1 MKYKV
6 NFIFQ
11 IELSVNKLLG
21 LASEKV
27 EFTVIFLPM
36 IMVIFRMGFVSEIY
50 NEFKSLD
57 IMKKRMPI
65 SSIMTKDV
73 ITLNHTDD
81 LATAERLF
89 KSEKIRHIPVVS
101 GSAII
106 GILSYTDLLR
116 ISFADSIDKDGDS
129 IDTSVYNMF
138 TIEQVMAK
146 KPVSVQSSTI
156 IKEVA
161 EILAKKEFHAL
172 PVVDDGVLVGIV
184 TTTDL
189 INYLIEQF

>member
-1 MKYKV
+1 
-6 NFIFQ
+6 
-11 IELSVNKLLG
+11 
-21 LASEKV
+21 
-27 EFTVIFLPM
+27 
-36 IMVIFRMGFVSEIY
+36 
-50 NEFKSLD
+50 
-57 IMKKRMPI
+57 MKKRTPI

-89 KSEKIRHIPVVS
+89 KSKKIRHIPVVS

-106 GILSYTDLLR
+106 GMLSYTDLLR
-116 ISFADSIDKDGDS
+116 ISFADSLGQDDS
-129 IDTSVYNMF
+129 SVDTTVYNMF

-146 KPVSVQSSTI
+146 NLVHVPSSAT

-172 PVVDDGVLVGIV
+172 PVVDGGELVGIV

-189 INYLIEQF
+189 INYLIQQF